1 MKKFGEM
8 ALQNIVEDS
17 NLFFIAHSRW
27 PEAAK
32 ELKAHLETVNPKNK
46 EIVIQETGVINAF
59 YTGKK
64 LLAYGYIGKFDSNWL
79 METK

>member
-1 MKKFGEM
+1 M
-8 ALQNIVEDS
+8 VEDS
-17 NLFFIAHSRW
+17 NTLFLAHSRW
-27 PEAAK
+27 PEAA
-32 ELKAHLETVNPKNK
+32 EEIVAYLKTVNPKNK
-46 EIVIQETGVINAF
+46 EIIIQETGVINAF